1 MNKIRLVTSRAIDQ
15 IIQEMERA
23 STIYILTSFAMKS
36 GIELLAPYLRQAKE
50 RGAEIKLL
58 TGDYLFITQPEA
70 LKMISEME
78 DVLEARLWRS
88 GGVSFHPKAY
98 LFERSGSGGAMMV
111 GSSNLS
117 RSALTYGVEWS
128 LLVDSPSALPVYE
141 EASEAYMALFYHEN
155 TVPINQE
162 TAAEYERS
170 YKEYHWKHPNL
181 VDTWT
186 QKEELDLMFAPK
198 NHGEAEQV
206 GEPGASYETGKV
218 LQPREVQVRALEEQQ
233 NTREEEYSKA
243 MVVMATGLGKTYLAG
258 FFARGFKRALFIAHR
273 EEILN
278 QAMRSWQRVMPEKT
292 HGIYNSKSKE
302 GEADCVFASIYTLA
316 RQRHLTQ
323 FAPGDFDLIV
333 VDEFHH
339 AAADLS
345 GGTFVQWWRRDCL
358 STGVWL
364 LPWISLPGE

>member
-36 GIELLAPYLRQAKE
+36 GIELLVPYLRQAKE

-88 GGVSFHPKAY
+88 GGVSFH
-98 LFERSGSGGAMMV
+98 
-111 GSSNLS
+111 
-117 RSALTYGVEWS
+117 
-128 LLVDSPSALPVYE
+128 SPSALPVYE

-302 GEADCVFASIYTLA
+302 GEADCVFVSIYTLA

>member
-218 LQPREVQVRALEEQQ
+218 LQPREVQVRALEELQ
-233 NTREEEYSKA
+233 NTREEGYSKE
-243 MVVMATGLGKTYLAG
+243 
-258 FFARGFKRALFIAHR
+258 RW
-273 EEILN
+273 
-278 QAMRSWQRVMPEKT
+278 S
-292 HGIYNSKSKE
+292 
-302 GEADCVFASIYTLA
+302 
-316 RQRHLTQ
+316 
-323 FAPGDFDLIV
+323 
-333 VDEFHH
+333 
-339 AAADLS
+339 
-345 GGTFVQWWRRDCL
+345 
-358 STGVWL
+358 
-364 LPWISLPGE
+364 